1 MENIYEPDETFPFE
15 QLQFISPTAIAGGNY
30 FIRCLT
36 GKQKPLYIQPPKC
49 HSKSGVVKTGKRM
62 YIDLVFKHDDEQF
75 IEWIEKLENLCQTKI
90 FDNREKWFESG
101 LEMHDIEN
109 SFTPAMKIYKSGK
122 MYIIR
127 ANIPVRLG
135 KCGLKIYDE
144 QENDVDPETI
154 DDKIPL
160 MTILEIQGIKCS
172 SRNFQLELE
181 VKQMMTL
188 SPTDLFESCVF
199 SKPKKAAV
207 PVSTTPVTN
216 TTSSESEPSKS
227 ESKVIVETVEDEEDY
242 TILPEADDET
252 NIESSTAKEEE
263 LIESAATEPV
273 VKPIVVD
280 DLVISDSMEETLEDI
295 SPENI
300 KLETKEIDEEPVEQ
314 NKQIKINTS
323 ESSKDGLCEIDF
335 PLDESSGE
343 VMQLKNRNDVYF
355 EMYQNAKRK
364 AKIARDIAL
373 SAYLEAKQIKNTYLL
388 HEDVE
393 DDDDDEK
400 NETELRNIEK
410 TIEDSE
416 VP

>member
-393 DDDDDEK
+393 DDDDYEK

>member
-1 MENIYEPDETFPFE
+1 MENIYEPDATFPFE

-49 HSKSGVVKTGKRM
+49 HSKSGIIKTGKRM
-62 YIDLVFKHDDEQF
+62 YIDLVFKHDDEHF
-75 IEWIEKLENLCQTKI
+75 IEWVEKIENLCQTKI

-122 MYIIR
+122 MYVIR

-144 QENDVDPETI
+144 QENDIDPEAV
-154 DDKIPL
+154 DDKMAL

-188 SPTDLFESCVF
+188 NPTDLFESCVF
-199 SKPKKAAV
+199 SKPKKV
-207 PVSTTPVTN
+207 PIPETVSDPEPVS
-216 TTSSESEPSKS
+216 EP
-227 ESKVIVETVEDEEDY
+227 EPKVLVETVEDEDY
-242 TILPEADDET
+242 TILPEA
-252 NIESSTAKEEE
+252 EEE
-263 LIESAATEPV
+263 THTDNIVTETVEPIE
-273 VKPIVVD
+273 VD
-280 DLVISDSMEETLEDI
+280 DLVISKSMEPLPETLEDI
-295 SPENI
+295 PSEE
-300 KLETKEIDEEPVEQ
+300 LKEI
-314 NKQIKINTS
+314 KIDTS
-323 ESSKDGLCEIDF
+323 ESSKNGLCEIDF
-335 PLDESSGE
+335 PLDESSDE
-343 VMQLKNRNDVYF
+343 VVQLKNRNDVYF

-393 DDDDDEK
+393 DEDDEEK
-400 NETELRNIEK
+400 NENELRNIEK
-410 TIEDSE
+410 TLEDS
-416 VP
+416 

>member
-1 MENIYEPDETFPFE
+1 MENIYEPDDTFPFE
-15 QLQFISPTAIAGGNY
+15 QLQFISPTAIVGGNY

-49 HSKSGVVKTGKRM
+49 HAKSGIVKTGKRM

-75 IEWIEKLENLCQTKI
+75 IEWIEKLENLCQMKI

-109 SFTPAMKIYKSGK
+109 SFAPAMKIYKSGK

-127 ANIPVRLG
+127 ANIPVHLG

-144 QENDVDPETI
+144 QENDVDPEAVNE
-154 DDKIPL
+154 KMSL

-172 SRNFQLELE
+172 SRNFQLEIE

-188 SPTDLFESCVF
+188 NPTDLFESCVF
-199 SKPKKAAV
+199 SKPKKAVA
-207 PVSTTPVTN
+207 PVSTHDP
-216 TTSSESEPSKS
+216 SSPEPETKQTF
-227 ESKVIVETVEDEEDY
+227 ILETVEDEEDI
-242 TILPEADDET
+242 TTLPKVDRKT
-252 NIESSTAKEEE
+252 NIESSVVKESEE
-263 LIESAATEPV
+263 IKD
-273 VKPIVVD
+273 KPIVEN
-280 DLVISDSMEETLEDI
+280 DLVISKPMEETLEDMPI
-295 SPENI
+295 EKIND
-300 KLETKEIDEEPVEQ
+300 ETKVTEEVKEVKDIEEV
-314 NKQIKINTS
+314 KQIKIDTS
-323 ESSKDGLCEIDF
+323 ETFKDGLCEIDF

-343 VMQLKNRNDVYF
+343 VVQLKNRNDVYF

-393 DDDDDEK
+393 DDEDDDEK
-400 NETELRNIEK
+400 NENELRNIEK
-410 TIEDSE
+410 TIEDTE

>member
-15 QLQFISPTAIAGGNY
+15 QLQFISPTAIIGGNY

-242 TILPEADDET
+242 TILPDVDDKT
-252 NIESSTAKEEE
+252 KIELSDTKGGEEVV
-263 LIESAATEPV
+263 ESA

-300 KLETKEIDEEPVEQ
+300 KLETKEIDAEPVEQ

-373 SAYLEAKQIKNTYLL
+373 SAYLEAKQIKNTYLI

-410 TIEDSE
+410 TIEVSE

>member
-207 PVSTTPVTN
+207 PVLTTPVTN
-216 TTSSESEPSKS
+216 TTSSESELSKS
-227 ESKVIVETVEDEEDY
+227 EPNVIVETVEDEEDY
-242 TILPEADDET
+242 TILPDVDDKT
-252 NIESSTAKEEE
+252 KIELSDTKGGEEVV
-263 LIESAATEPV
+263 ESA

-300 KLETKEIDEEPVEQ
+300 KLETKEIDAEPVEQ

-373 SAYLEAKQIKNTYLL
+373 SAYLEAKQIKNTYLI

-410 TIEDSE
+410 TIEVSE